1 MTGLLANGSP
11 YEVTANPD
19 RPGQWGMVSGTGPAL
34 ALLAGMEG
42 QIVAPALQGPFLT
55 LSGDE
60 PKAILAALISNT
72 TVTDVTGK
80 APDFG
85 DAPPVALPN

>member
-1 MTGLLANGSP
+1 MTGLLPNGSP
-11 YEVTANPD
+11 YEVTADPD
-19 RPGQWGMVSGTGPAL
+19 RPGQWGMVTGTGPAL

-42 QIVAPALQGPFLT
+42 QIVAPALQGPFLKLT
-55 LSGDE
+55 GDE